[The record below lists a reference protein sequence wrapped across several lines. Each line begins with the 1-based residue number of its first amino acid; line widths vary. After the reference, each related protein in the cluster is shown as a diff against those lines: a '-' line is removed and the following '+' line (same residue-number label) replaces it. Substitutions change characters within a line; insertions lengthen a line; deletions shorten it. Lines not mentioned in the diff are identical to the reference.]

1 MSFEDACRELGISQ
15 AELEQLVA
23 AGEIAS
29 MKDGEAIC
37 FKPEVVKL
45 YKESKG
51 DPMVLLAD
59 EDLSL
64 LEGDIEEIDLLGFD
78 DDDSAKA
85 VSRAIASSTRPPTYP
100 RACAPSPGPHPG
112 RERRLR
118 PVR

>member
-1 MSFEDACRELGISQ
+1 MSDDRMSFEDACRELGISQ

-23 AGEIAS
+23 AGELAS

-59 EDLSL
+59 
-64 LEGDIEEIDLLGFD
+64 
-78 DDDSAKA
+78 
-85 VSRAIASSTRPPTYP
+85 
-100 RACAPSPGPHPG
+100 
-112 RERRLR
+112 
-118 PVR
+118 

>member
-23 AGEIAS
+23 AGELAS

-59 EDLSL
+59 EDLGSL
-64 LEGDIEEIDLLGFD
+64 RLQANQL
-78 DDDSAKA
+78 S
-85 VSRAIASSTRPPTYP
+85 
-100 RACAPSPGPHPG
+100 CALQSV
-112 RERRLR
+112 RSLR
-118 PVR
+118 SGV